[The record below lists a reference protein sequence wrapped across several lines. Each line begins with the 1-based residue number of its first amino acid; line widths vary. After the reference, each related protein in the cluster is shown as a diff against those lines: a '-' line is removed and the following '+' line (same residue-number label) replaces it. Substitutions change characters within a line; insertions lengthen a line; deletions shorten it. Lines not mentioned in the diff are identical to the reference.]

1 MLKRFVHRLMLFCC
15 MIALTSLSPHLL
27 LANDPCDATDL
38 GVKDKCNGFDV
49 DSNLLLDGA
58 GATTFA
64 LNTATCPA
72 VVGDVAWYKF
82 TMPAGIDFIRWQL
95 ITNDVGYQLYY
106 DNGGGCNSLDFVQ
119 CGDDFN
125 SSQLITNPNPG
136 FITDFYVAVY
146 EDTPADEVKFNIK
159 TQGCACEDD
168 FEFILECPLD
178 AILANDANFDNL
190 FADLMGLAVNPC
202 NPASI
207 ITVIDDF
214 VYPGACGG
222 DVDVTFT
229 ATDDNGTPDTAD
241 DIIQT
246 CSTTITVL
254 EADEPQPPTQC
265 WETATFND
273 STCLWVVT
281 GMQENEPPTQC
292 WETAMFND
300 STCLWVVTGMQENE
314 PPTECWETVTFNDST
329 CLWVVTGMQENEP
342 PTECWETATFNDSTC
357 LWVVT
362 GMQENE
368 PPVVNCWDDFVFYTT
383 TCMWGNI
390 GTQEPEPPVVNCWD
404 DFVFNSTTCMWDNTG
419 TIPLCDDDNCA
430 TNDSYDTTA
439 CECIFTPNPLVGCT
453 DTNAC
458 NYDSTATCDDGS
470 CEYGEVGCTNPCDAL
485 LGCTNTTACN
495 YNSLATCDD
504 GSCISIPCNLGCTD
518 PCAPNY
524 DELADADDGSCEEY
538 TTTCNTDCTIGNIEG
553 WDSASCSCVIILE
566 TIYGCTDYDACNF
579 DSDATCNDDSC
590 DYGVEGCPIP
600 CNAVLGCTNAAA
612 CNFNPLATC
621 SDDSCILPDGC
632 TDQSACNYD
641 ATALCDNG
649 SCNYGSENCDNP
661 CDAILGCTDENACNY
676 NNYAT
681 CNDGSCILP
690 DGCTNSLACNY
701 DPTALCD
708 NGNCDY
714 GEINCDD
721 PCSAILGC
729 TDENACNYDS
739 TANCDDD
746 SCISAPCNAGCTD
759 PCASNYN
766 PLTDADDG
774 SCETYDTT
782 CNTDCSNGDIEVWDA
797 INCGCV
803 VSIVTVNGC
812 TDETACNYDAVAN
825 CSDGSCEY
833 GYVDCDNPCNAILGC
848 TDENACNYNPM
859 ANCDDDSCILET
871 ACDADACTNG
881 GAYIWDDATCDCVLD
896 EVTISG
902 CTDENACNYNP
913 MATCDD
919 DSCISAPC
927 NAGCTDPCAT
937 NYDPLADADD
947 GSCEPYD
954 TTCNTNCALGA
965 IEIWSPELCACIV
978 SVVTIN
984 GCTDEMACNYDAL
997 ANCNDGSCEYG
1008 DIGCDNPCNT
1018 ILGCTDENACN
1029 YNPMAT
1035 CDDDSCM
1042 SAPCNAGCTDP
1053 CAANYDELADGD
1065 DGSCIAYDITCDNQC
1080 ELTEG
1085 IYDYDLCDC
1094 VYTPIVCDDNDDCT
1108 NDYFSEGF
1116 CACVYEEVCGL
1127 ITGAVFLDENE
1138 NDLMDGND
1146 GVIGISVYLYDESDN
1161 LMAQTVTDSNGEYSF
1176 TQIVA
1181 GNYYVSF
1188 NIPSNYTIVTPNI
1201 GNNNEIDSDINS
1213 NGTTPLFSLSQG
1225 QTITGINAGIID
1237 EVIDCDNFAVS
1248 VDVICYDENYEII
1261 IAFIGGATNEYT
1273 VFNVQTGTI
1282 VNTTE
1287 EFLALGPFDF
1297 NTGYHYNVSLTN
1309 NSLCMSSFMQ
1319 ATIDCISTSVELLD
1333 FIGSVEETGNL
1344 LKWATASEENNDYF
1358 KLMRSTD
1365 GINFEEINRQD
1376 GAGNS
1381 QITLLYEYL
1390 DQTAP
1395 LGISYYRL
1403 DQVDWDGTETSS
1415 DIIALERT
1423 NQDLS
1428 SIHVWP
1434 NPATNI
1440 LNIQYNSTNEL
1451 PTQLFVYNTQGQLI
1465 KSITQESIEGVNN
1478 ITLNTEAF
1486 AAGLYFVEVQTSGTN
1501 IQLITFIRK

>member
-1 MLKRFVHRLMLFCC
+1 
-15 MIALTSLSPHLL
+15 
-27 LANDPCDATDL
+27 
-38 GVKDKCNGFDV
+38 
-49 DSNLLLDGA
+49 
-58 GATTFA
+58 
-64 LNTATCPA
+64 
-72 VVGDVAWYKF
+72 
-82 TMPAGIDFIRWQL
+82 
-95 ITNDVGYQLYY
+95 
-106 DNGGGCNSLDFVQ
+106 
-119 CGDDFN
+119 
-125 SSQLITNPNPG
+125 
-136 FITDFYVAVY
+136 
-146 EDTPADEVKFNIK
+146 
-159 TQGCACEDD
+159 
-168 FEFILECPLD
+168 
-178 AILANDANFDNL
+178 
-190 FADLMGLAVNPC
+190 MGMQE
-202 NPASI
+202 S
-207 ITVIDDF
+207 
-214 VYPGACGG
+214 
-222 DVDVTFT
+222 
-229 ATDDNGTPDTAD
+229 
-241 DIIQT
+241 
-246 CSTTITVL
+246 
-254 EADEPQPPTQC
+254 EPPTEC
-265 WETATFND
+265 WETAMFND

-281 GMQENEPPTQC
+281 GMQDNEPPTQC

-314 PPTECWETVTFNDST
+314 PITECWETATFNDST
-329 CLWVVTGMQENEP
+329 CVWVVMGMQESEP

-357 LWVVT
+357 VWVVT
-362 GMQENE
+362 GMQESE

-504 GSCISIPCNLGCTD
+504 GSCISMPCNLGCTD

-833 GYVDCDNPCNAILGC
+833 DYVDCDNPCNAILGC

-1018 ILGCTDENACN
+1018 ILGCTDENACNYNPMATCDDDSCMSAPCNAGCTDPCAANYDELADGDDGSCEAYDTTCNTDCSNGDIEVWDAENCGCVVSVTTINGCTDEMACNYDAHANCEDNTCDYGEINCDNPCYDIIGCTDENACNYNPMANCDNGSCVSAPCNAGCTDPCAANYDELADGDDGSCEAYDTTCNTDCALGAIEVWNPELCACIVSVVTINGCTDEMACNYDALANCNDGSCEYGDIGCDNPCSAILGCTDENACN